1 METYLNFMLVRFGVI
16 VGGLVVLALLVFA
29 VALAL
34 KRRGRLDDVRRYADP
49 AMRAGLRAAAR
60 RLEEGGQRGASRPR
74 RRGDWR

>member
-29 VALAL
+29 VALTL

-49 AMRAGLRAAAR
+49 VVRAGLRAAAR
-60 RLEEGGQRGASRPR
+60 RFEGGG
-74 RRGDWR
+74 RRGTSGSRQRDGRR